1 MAQTTSPFEV
11 KSKTYI
17 HFPND
22 QYIDA
27 CVLSYQIA
35 DLPPGPLA
43 TTNDPVASA
52 RFLMGGYV
60 KDDDGNF
67 IKNED
72 GSLTLVRKWTNWM
85 RISNSPRSKL
95 MQLFQEFTD
104 LFSIFQDC
112 ERNEG
117 KLWMTPMKI
126 LLEQSGNKQYQNI
139 IRIKPGSNIDL
150 VQSAFYDE
158 KYVPYKVVKAYG
170 RPQPLRL
177 AWCKNA
183 SGVKCYDQTTM
194 ADAPTE

>member
-1 MAQTTSPFEV
+1 MAQEKSPFDIPE
-11 KSKTYI
+11 KTYV

-22 QYIDA
+22 QYVDA

-35 DLPPGPLA
+35 DLPPVPLA
-43 TTNDPVASA
+43 TSNDPGPSA
-52 RFLMGGYV
+52 RFLMGGFVPDENGGFV
-60 KDDDGNF
+60 KND
-67 IKNED
+67 D
-72 GSLTLVRKWTNWM
+72 GSLVLARKWTNWL

-95 MQLFQEFTD
+95 MQLFQEFIN
-104 LFSIFQDC
+104 LFDILKDC
-112 ERNEG
+112 ERADG
-117 KLWMTPMKI
+117 KLWTTPMKI
-126 LLEQSGNKQYQNI
+126 LLEQSSNQKYQNI
-139 IRIKPGSNIDL
+139 IRIKPGKNTDL

-194 ADAPTE
+194 ADAPQE

>member
-1 MAQTTSPFEV
+1 MAQVKSPFEV
-11 KSKTYI
+11 KSKTYV

-43 TTNDPVASA
+43 TTNDPVASV

-67 IKNED
+67 IKDED
-72 GSLTLVRKWTNWM
+72 GSLTLVRKWTNWL

-95 MQLFQEFTD
+95 MQLFQEFSD
-104 LFSIFQDC
+104 LFAIFQDC
-112 ERNEG
+112 ERSEG
-117 KLWMTPMKI
+117 KLWTTPMKI
-126 LLEQSGNKQYQNI
+126 LLEQSSNKQYQNI
-139 IRIKPGSNIDL
+139 IRIKPGNNIDL

-183 SGVKCYDQTTM
+183 SGVKSYDQTTM
-194 ADAPTE
+194 ADTPTE